1 MSKAENKIC
10 ATHDFKATLF
20 RNKVGQEHA
29 QIQEGGRNKA
39 QHKGVG
45 RDPSSC
51 FKAVGQQGA
60 TVNSIKDPGNIKRGK
75 IIHITDGSVVVAK
88 PAPRTKPKPT
98 GSSNDSLLKMWV
110 KKIVKDAVPDV
121 QGQADPLY
129 QNAYE
134 GVLGI
139 VRGIY
144 AGIDI
149 AAIGEDIFVK
159 DAQEYTQ
166 SVIQTLTIAAGRR
179 SAVQSLLATKAIEL
193 SSAATAPM
201 LLPTPST
208 VADSAARQ
216 V

>member
-51 FKAVGQQGA
+51 FKAVGQHEG
-60 TVNSIKDPGNIKRGK
+60 
-75 IIHITDGSVVVAK
+75 AK
-88 PAPRTKPKPT
+88 PAPRTKPKPS
-98 GSSNDSLLKMWV
+98 GSSSSDSLLKMWV

-129 QNAYE
+129 QQAYE

-144 AGIDI
+144 VGIDI
-149 AAIGEDIFVK
+149 TAIGEEIFVK

-179 SAVQSLLATKAIEL
+179 SVVQSLLATKAIEL

-208 VADSAARQ
+208 VADSTVRQ